1 MHKVKMHKTQMFWT
15 IILFFLAIGYIY
27 FFEYK
32 KILKEGFLEQ
42 LDNKKNRIQRQTYET
57 IKSTKDS
64 FVNHVNNSI
73 AKRFL

>member
-1 MHKVKMHKTQMFWT
+1 MHKIKKFWIFIL
-15 IILFFLAIGYIY
+15 IILVIAYIY
-27 FFEYK
+27 FYEYK

-42 LDNKKNRIQRQTYET
+42 IDNKKNRIQRQAYEK

-73 AKRFL
+73 AKRLL